1 MARKTRG
8 MMQAQHDKVIYKWA
22 WCNQCDCAAIIC
34 PHCGN
39 NCCNGMC
46 GEDLDGEKCRH
57 CSDAYDYQ
65 RYMYTEETVPGKEQ
79 IIQDGG
85 IVIPSLQEILDSVK
99 GE

>member
-1 MARKTRG
+1 
-8 MMQAQHDKVIYKWA
+8 
-22 WCNQCDCAAIIC
+22 
-34 PHCGN
+34 
-39 NCCNGMC
+39 MC